1 MGTKRRASELDH
13 EAKKMK
19 SDDSNGH
26 DKISPRDWV
35 QTTPRTRKVLP
46 RQPITDLD
54 DLPEAARQQFDY
66 LLQAIG
72 DASPEILYQVN
83 LVDQINAINSD
94 GPFPPSF
101 KYAPSPM
108 NIIVGHDMHRS
119 DVVHDCEETG
129 CDKIVATVVPLPY
142 AIGCLA
148 VEVKNPKR
156 YTGDGLCLAYLDER
170 RTGSTFKAK
179 SWQKN
184 YGLTVQ
190 SLARKAALSHNREV
204 LGWWV
209 REIARSETP
218 LRPFKGKDEARQ
230 QFLSGDV
237 YVGELTVRV
246 SGM

>member
-1 MGTKRRASELDH
+1 MGMKRRASELGR
-13 EAKKMK
+13 EAKKIK
-19 SDDSNGH
+19 SDDSNNV
-26 DKISPRDWV
+26 DKVSPRDWV

-46 RQPITDLD
+46 RKPITDLG
-54 DLPEAARQQFDY
+54 DLPEVTRQQFDY

-83 LVDQINAINSD
+83 LVDQINTINSD

-101 KYAPSPM
+101 KYAPPPM
-108 NIIVGHDMHRS
+108 NNIVGHDMHRS
-119 DVVHDCEETG
+119 DIAHGCEENG
-129 CDKIVATVVPLPY
+129 CDKIVATVIPLPY

-148 VEVKNPKR
+148 VEVKDPR
-156 YTGDGLCLAYLDER
+156 RFTRDGLCLAYLDER
-170 RTGSTFKAK
+170 CTGSTFKER

-209 REIARSETP
+209 RKIARSETP
-218 LRPFKGKDEARQ
+218 LRPFKGKEEARRQ
-230 QFLSGDV
+230 LLSGDV
-237 YVGELTVRV
+237 HESPGI
-246 SGM
+246 